1 MAKKVTKK
9 KASPGQSGGAKKTV
23 KKTVKK
29 AKKTVKKASS
39 ANNGLVAV
47 AKKNRVK
54 AVRKT
59 AAPKPSSGTT
69 APVEN
74 LPKHFKTYLT
84 KNELEHFRGLLI
96 GKLKQITG
104 DVNHIEEEFL
114 RKSRQ
119 DSTGDLSSMPIHMAD
134 IGSDNYEQEFSL
146 GLMATEQ
153 KIVQEIM
160 IALRRIENGTY
171 GMCEGTGE
179 AIPKTRLEAF
189 PWARYCVRYAEMLE
203 KGQVAPMRDN
213 SYSSGNFAPS
223 LADAE
228 EVDDDDDD
236 EEESYEDDD
245 AFDAEEADDDDQDD
259 QDDDKP
265 FYN

>member
-1 MAKKVTKK
+1 MAKKVTTK
-9 KASPGQSGGAKKTV
+9 KAGSSKPAGAKTAVKKTAKKV

-29 AKKTVKKASS
+29 ARS
-39 ANNGLVAV
+39 ADNGPVAV
-47 AKKNRVK
+47 AKKPRGK

-59 AAPKPSSGTT
+59 AAPNPSSGTP
-69 APVEN
+69 APAEN
-74 LPKHFKTYLT
+74 LPQHIKTYLT
-84 KNELEHFRGLLI
+84 KKELEHFRGLLI
-96 GKLKQITG
+96 NKLKEITG

-134 IGSDNYEQEFSL
+134 IGSDNYEQEFTL

-160 IALRRIENGTY
+160 MALRRIENGTF
-171 GMCEGTGE
+171 GMCEATGE
-179 AIPKTRLEAF
+179 AIPKARLEAF

-213 SYSSGNFAPS
+213 SYSGGNFAPS

-228 EVDDDDDD
+228 EVDDDED

-245 AFDAEEADDDDQDD
+245 TFDAEEADDDQDD
-259 QDDDKP
+259 QDDDEP
-265 FYN
+265 FYH